1 MISQDFKSEIGERF
15 KLLVN
20 LIMNRGLAGSL
31 TEVGKLMGASTQA
44 VSQIVKGERLATL
57 EQINTLAK
65 ATNFNPSWLLMGTEP
80 VFLEETDSEEDIIII
95 VTKAVNNGQIPIN
108 KGEQIIEYM
117 RHVQNA
123 LSEKDAEILKLN
135 DEIIALLRVVKK
147 HG

>member
-15 KLLVN
+15 KLLAN

-31 TEVGKLMGASTQA
+31 TDIGKLMGASTQA

-80 VFLEETDSEEDIIII
+80 IFLEEPDHEEDIIVM
-95 VTKAVNNGQIPIN
+95 VTTAMNNSQIPLA
-108 KGEQIIEYM
+108 KGEQIIKYIRE
-117 RHVQNA
+117 VQNG
-123 LSEKDAEILKLN
+123 LDEKDTEIMKLN

-147 HG
+147 LG